1 MTARS
6 FLITVGQTEQE
17 GKRGEEQGADK
28 SRTAKSTC
36 LIASAFPAKTLRIN
50 PSTWLRSKPSPTRNT
65 TQLHHLI
72 LSMTAYPMAFHVV
85 HFAAAVVTRCILSRT
100 PRR

>member
-17 GKRGEEQGADK
+17 GKRVEEQGSDK
-28 SRTAKSTC
+28 FRMAKLTISTAY
-36 LIASAFPAKTLRIN
+36 AFPAKTLRIS

-85 HFAAAVVTRCILSRT
+85 PFAAAVVTRCISSRT